1 MMMDMSKQKARGI
14 RTGLMLICA
23 AALMTGCDNVR
34 DKMSNKEKITFDGH
48 YFITKVD
55 RPERKVRDHFMVYV
69 RNPHQSLKAARE
81 AGRYEAVKY
90 CIKEYGTSQIDW
102 IRGPDVEDAGLAFDS
117 ERLVFEGK
125 CNP

>member
-1 MMMDMSKQKARGI
+1 MSKQNLR
-14 RTGLMLICA
+14 RRVRNGLMLVCVAAFAMGCA
-23 AALMTGCDNVR
+23 TAR

-48 YFITKVD
+48 YFITKID

-102 IRGPDVEDAGLAFDS
+102 IRGPDVEDAGLAFDN
-117 ERLVFEGK
+117 ERLVLEGTCK
-125 CNP
+125 P

>member
-1 MMMDMSKQKARGI
+1 MMSNCKTQMTRRV
-14 RTGLMLICA
+14 RTGLLLICA
-23 AALMTGCDNVR
+23 AALATGCANMR
-34 DKMSNKEKITFDGH
+34 DKLSNKEKITFDGY
-48 YFITKVD
+48 YFIAKVD

-69 RNPHQSLKAARE
+69 RNPQQSLKAARE

-102 IRGPDVEDAGLAFDS
+102 IRGPDVEDSALAFDN
-117 ERLVFEGK
+117 ERLVLEGT